1 MRNLYILLLCL
12 HILLVPYEHIAAFSV
27 RQNDLKGAEQQH
39 SHANGD
45 GKFDDFDLKAKV

>member
-1 MRNLYILLLCL
+1 MRNLNVLLLCSY
-12 HILLVPYEHIAAFSV
+12 IWLVQFEYIAAFSV

-45 GKFDDFDLKAKV
+45 GRFDDFE